1 MMQPRMTG
9 IQSMLASKAERHE
22 AAWQQY
28 LASKDV
34 AKQHHHQASAAAAAA
49 LKARL
54 KAVEADI
61 EQQMSVLSED
71 KVMVLDEQQIGQ
83 VCCSCCSS

>member
-1 MMQPRMTG
+1 
-9 IQSMLASKAERHE
+9 MLISKAERHE

-28 LASKDV
+28 LSSRELARQ
-34 AKQHHHQASAAAAAA
+34 QHDQAAAAAAAA

-54 KAVEADI
+54 SSVDHDI
-61 EQQMSVLSED
+61 EHEMAVLAED

-83 VCCSCCSS
+83 VGRMGC